1 MADLTARNAPLTLSD
16 AYHLVR
22 RATLHPSRQYA
33 EQFVGKSPAEAVAM
47 LIDAPNDG
55 ALPSWADRPPAIGED
70 FNVLAGRWGELQ
82 RWWAERLLSGPSLR
96 ERMTLFWMNVFVT
109 DYIAVY
115 FAQHNVTQMR
125 TIRRHALESY
135 RDLSLAMVGDPAMLI
150 YLNGNLSLKG
160 NPNENFA
167 REWFE
172 LFSLGVG
179 HYSEDD
185 IQEAARAFTGWAVV
199 GLQGRHYPALADAG
213 SKTILGQTGN
223 WGWQDVIRI
232 TLDNSQCARFIATK
246 LWGTFVS
253 ANPEEADVDA
263 LASIIRDND
272 YNMGPVLRTLLASEA
287 FYAGDVRGAL
297 VKAPVDLITGLAAF
311 FGGTGI
317 ERALYVNANGLLD
330 QVLFYPPTVE
340 GWKGHRTWISSTTF
354 PLRQRVGEGF
364 VVSRTAD
371 GRNIPLQ
378 GGGAYTLDLVAHAR
392 TMPGHTNPRELV
404 RSYSTALLAVPIT
417 KEQEDVLVEI
427 LMTGLEEHYWDI
439 NDEAAARPRLRGLL
453 QAIVRMPEFQLM

>member
-1 MADLTARNAPLTLSD
+1 MAGLTARTTPLTLSD
-16 AYHLVR
+16 AYHLIR
-22 RATLHPSRQYA
+22 RATLHPSLQLA
-33 EQFVGKSPAEAVAM
+33 QQFVGKTPAEAVGA
-47 LIDAPNDG
+47 LIDPPNDG
-55 ALPSWADRPPAIGED
+55 NLPAWADRAPSLGED
-70 FNVLAGRWGELQ
+70 ISVVAGRWGELQ
-82 RWWAERLLSGPSLR
+82 RWWADRLLSGPSLR

-109 DYIAVY
+109 DYITVY
-115 FAQHNVTQMR
+115 YPQHNVTQMR
-125 TIRRHALESY
+125 TIRRYALESY

-179 HYSEDD
+179 HYTEED

-199 GLQGRHYPALADAG
+199 GLQGRHYPALSDTG
-213 SKTILGQTGN
+213 TKTILGQTGT

-232 TLDNSQCARFIATK
+232 TLEHPQCARFIAKK
-246 LWGTFVS
+246 LWRTFIS
-253 ANPEEADVDA
+253 PSPDDSEIDA
-263 LASIIRDND
+263 LADVIRGND
-272 YNMGPVLRTLLASEA
+272 YNMGPVLRILLASEA
-287 FYAGDVRGAL
+287 FYRPDVRGSL
-297 VKAPVDLITGLAAF
+297 IKAPVDLVTGLASF
-311 FGGTGI
+311 FGGTSI
-317 ERALYVNANGLLD
+317 DRALYVNVNGVLD

-364 VVSRTAD
+364 VVARTAD
-371 GRNIPLQ
+371 GRAIPLQ
-378 GGGAYTLDLVAHAR
+378 GGGSYSLDLVAHAR

-404 RSYSTALLAVPIT
+404 RSYAAALLAVPIT
-417 KEQEDVLVEI
+417 QEQEDVLVEI